1 MTYKEV
7 SDVAETMT
15 INRQFG
21 ELIYIDNF
29 DKIQN
34 AYDAAADYGRDQGII
49 LSNQVDADIL
59 AEALNAYSTVDAGTL
74 GGTTGQ
80 GITISVS
87 NIFSLFS
94 AAKRKLEKLNV
105 MVDETLYAVVTPE
118 VKEIVSQYYAAKN
131 TMLGDKV
138 SANGFL
144 GNVFG

>member
-7 SDVAETMT
+7 SDTAETMT

-49 LSNQVDADIL
+49 LSNQIDADIL

-74 GGTTGQ
+74 GGTSGQ
-80 GITISVS
+80 GITVSVS
-87 NIFSLFS
+87 NIFSIFS
-94 AAKRKLEKLNV
+94 
-105 MVDETLYAVVTPE
+105 
-118 VKEIVSQYYAAKN
+118 
-131 TMLGDKV
+131 
-138 SANGFL
+138 SARRL
-144 GNVFG
+144 S